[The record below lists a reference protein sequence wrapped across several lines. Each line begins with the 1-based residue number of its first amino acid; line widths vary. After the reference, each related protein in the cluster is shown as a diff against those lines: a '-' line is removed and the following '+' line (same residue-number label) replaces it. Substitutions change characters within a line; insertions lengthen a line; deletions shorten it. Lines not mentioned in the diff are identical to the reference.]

1 MSLPGSCTLLPL
13 PPRIDAAVGGC
24 TFPTRVPYG
33 LVETHKQLVSS
44 SRRRPS
50 SAQSTSNRWSSA
62 SLPPA
67 PSSPLKGLI
76 LRRTNALEDIVSGNT
91 LNVDNAFS
99 SDRARGPKSRAAV
112 CRSQSGTG
120 FQPKPIF
127 EQKFQVF
134 HPSLCISPLS
144 SSPTLAMGL
153 LRRTS
158 STSRPSSASEQRR
171 YADLDEDEV
180 YAHVD
185 QDEEYGCESAIL
197 ENWEDEDRRGDE
209 FVSASRPCIIDMQH
223 HRNAS
228 QSGKPRRC
236 ETVLDVRCRWL
247 GLRGPRKS
255 LENYRPLLVKF
266 L

>member
-24 TFPTRVPYG
+24 TFPKRVPYG

-50 SAQSTSNRWSSA
+50 SAQSTSNVWPSA

-76 LRRTNALEDIVSGNT
+76 LRRANALEDIVSGNT

-112 CRSQSGTG
+112 CSSQSGT
-120 FQPKPIF
+120 KKK
-127 EQKFQVF
+127 KFQVF
-134 HPSLCISPLS
+134 HPSLCMSPLS

-209 FVSASRPCIIDMQH
+209 FVSASRPCIIDMRH

-255 LENYRPLLVKF
+255 LEKYQPLLVKF

>member
-1 MSLPGSCTLLPL
+1 MSLPGSCRNLPL

-24 TFPTRVPYG
+24 TFPKRVPYG

-50 SAQSTSNRWSSA
+50 SAQSTSNRCSSA

-67 PSSPLKGLI
+67 PSSPLNGLI
-76 LRRTNALEDIVSGNT
+76 LRRANALEDIVSGNT

-99 SDRARGPKSRAAV
+99 SDRARGPKSRASV
-112 CRSQSGTG
+112 CRSHSGTG

-127 EQKFQVF
+127 EQKFQVL

-180 YAHVD
+180 HAHVH
-185 QDEEYGCESAIL
+185 QDKEYGCESAIL
-197 ENWEDEDRRGDE
+197 ENWEDEDRSGDE

-255 LENYRPLLVKF
+255 LEKYRPLLVKF